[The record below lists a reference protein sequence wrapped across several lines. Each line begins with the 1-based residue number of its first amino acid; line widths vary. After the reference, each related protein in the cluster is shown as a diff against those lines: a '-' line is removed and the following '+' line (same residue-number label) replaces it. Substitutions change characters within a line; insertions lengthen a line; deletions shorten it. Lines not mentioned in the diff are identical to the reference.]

1 MVVYIN
7 DNVMSSIRKATM
19 ELKDK
24 AVSLYQT
31 HSASSIA
38 KELGVSES
46 TIRRWVKGVKK
57 EKVKQYESLVNTILP
72 LAIRPQGIKN
82 KEEWNIY
89 KDTFSGSVDEETGQY
104 KVNITE
110 SQKSYIR
117 SLVRDKAKQS
127 GSIALF
133 VPDWLSTEQPRS
145 SWESMLSMTN
155 EMYDRMQEYLN
166 GYMVEYDMPAD
177 ARWAV
182 AQQLLVLLVPE
193 YSPRS
198 IYDVCKQATDVV
210 DILEERIETKTYER
224 TLPRDV
230 SDSFLSLKEIE
241 SVIY

>member
-1 MVVYIN
+1 
-7 DNVMSSIRKATM
+7 M

-24 AVSLYQT
+24 AISLYQT
-31 HSASSIA
+31 YSASSIA

-46 TIRRWVKGVKK
+46 TVRRWVKGVKK
-57 EKVKQYESLVNTILP
+57 EKVKQYDSLVNTILP

-127 GSIALF
+127 GNIALF

-155 EMYDRMQEYLN
+155 EMYDRMQEYLS

-210 DILEERIETKTYER
+210 DILEERIETKTYDR
-224 TLPRDV
+224 TLPKNV
-230 SDSFLSLKEIE
+230 SDSFTNLEEIE

>member
-1 MVVYIN
+1 
-7 DNVMSSIRKATM
+7 M

-24 AVSLYQT
+24 AISLYQT

-57 EKVKQYESLVNTILP
+57 EKVKQYDSLVNRILP

-82 KEEWNIY
+82 KEEWLMY
-89 KDTFSGSVDEETGQY
+89 KESFNGVVDEDTGDY

-117 SLVRDKAKQS
+117 SLVREKAKQS
-127 GSIALF
+127 GNIALF
-133 VPDWLSTEQPRS
+133 VPDWLCTEQPRA
-145 SWESMLSMTN
+145 SWETMLSMTN
-155 EMYDRMQEYLN
+155 EMYSRMQEYLD
-166 GYMVEYDMPAD
+166 GYMVEYDMPLD
-177 ARWAV
+177 SRWAV

-210 DILEERIETKTYER
+210 DILEERIEKKVVQN
-224 TLPRDV
+224 TLPEDV
-230 SDSFLSLKEIE
+230 SSEFESLKDID

>member
-1 MVVYIN
+1 
-7 DNVMSSIRKATM
+7 M
-19 ELKDK
+19 ELKEK
-24 AVSLYQT
+24 AITLYQT

-46 TIRRWVKGVKK
+46 TVWRWVKGVKK
-57 EKVKQYESLVNTILP
+57 EKVKQYDSVVNTILP

-89 KDTFSGSVDEETGQY
+89 KDTFSGVVDEETGQY

-127 GSIALF
+127 GNIALF

-166 GYMVEYDMPAD
+166 GYMVEYDMPLD

-198 IYDVCKQATDVV
+198 IYDVCKQATEVV
-210 DILEERIETKTYER
+210 DVLEERVEKKGSQKS
-224 TLPRDV
+224 LPKNV
-230 SDSFLSLKEIE
+230 SLEFDSLKDID

>member
-1 MVVYIN
+1 
-7 DNVMSSIRKATM
+7 M

-24 AVSLYQT
+24 AISLYQT

-46 TIRRWVKGVKK
+46 TVRRWVKGVKK
-57 EKVKQYESLVNTILP
+57 EKVKQYDSLVNTILP

-89 KDTFSGSVDEETGQY
+89 KDTFSGVVDEETGQY

-127 GSIALF
+127 GNIALF

-155 EMYDRMQEYLN
+155 EMYDRMQEYVN
-166 GYMVEYDMPAD
+166 GYMYEFDMPKD
-177 ARWAV
+177 SRYAV
-182 AQQLLVLLVPE
+182 TQQLLVLLVPE

-210 DILEERIETKTYER
+210 DILEQRKDMKEKKTQQLPKQVTGVPNSTKDIEH
-224 TLPRDV
+224 
-230 SDSFLSLKEIE
+230 F
-241 SVIY
+241 IY

>member
-1 MVVYIN
+1 
-7 DNVMSSIRKATM
+7 M
-19 ELKDK
+19 ELKEK
-24 AVSLYQT
+24 AITLYQT

-46 TIRRWVKGVKK
+46 TVRRWVKGVKK
-57 EKVKQYESLVNTILP
+57 EKVKQYDSVVNTILP

-89 KDTFSGSVDEETGQY
+89 KDTFSGVVDEETGQY

-127 GSIALF
+127 GNIALF

-166 GYMVEYDMPAD
+166 GYMVEYDMPLD

-198 IYDVCKQATDVV
+198 IYDVCKQATEVV
-210 DILEERIETKTYER
+210 DVLEERVEKKGSQKS
-224 TLPRDV
+224 LPKNV
-230 SDSFLSLKEIE
+230 SLEFDSLKDID

>member
-1 MVVYIN
+1 
-7 DNVMSSIRKATM
+7 M

-24 AVSLYQT
+24 AISLYQT

-57 EKVKQYESLVNTILP
+57 EKVKQYDSIVNTILP
-72 LAIRPQGIKN
+72 LAVRPQGIKN

-89 KDTFSGSVDEETGQY
+89 KDTFSGVVDEETGQY

-127 GSIALF
+127 GNIALF
-133 VPDWLSTEQPRS
+133 VPDWLCTEQPRS
-145 SWESMLSMTN
+145 SWETMLSMTN
-155 EMYDRMQEYLN
+155 EMYSRMQEYLN
-166 GYMVEYDMPAD
+166 GYMVEYDMPVD

-198 IYDVCKQATDVV
+198 IHDVCKQATDVV
-210 DILEERIETKTYER
+210 DILERRIETKTIER
-224 TLPRDV
+224 TLPSEV
-230 SDSFLSLKEIE
+230 TNAFGKLKDLD

>member
-1 MVVYIN
+1 M
-7 DNVMSSIRKATM
+7 
-19 ELKDK
+19 
-24 AVSLYQT
+24 
-31 HSASSIA
+31 
-38 KELGVSES
+38 
-46 TIRRWVKGVKK
+46 KGVKK
-57 EKVKQYESLVNTILP
+57 EKVKQYDSLVNTILP

-82 KEEWNIY
+82 KDEWNIY

-117 SLVRDKAKQS
+117 SLVREKAKQS
-127 GSIALF
+127 GNIALF

-210 DILEERIETKTYER
+210 DILEERIEIKTCSNA
-224 TLPRDV
+224 LPE
-230 SDSFLSLKEIE
+230 EIS
-241 SVIY
+241 SVFSSVKDIEHFIY